1 MAGRKDVFFFKPTDI
16 ANNILCFKFSVTEV
30 GPDGSRA
37 NIVGK
42 ERAEGSSNL
51 SNSNSSRDFLSL

>member
-1 MAGRKDVFFFKPTDI
+1 MAGRKNMFCLGQQISPVIFFL
-16 ANNILCFKFSVTEV
+16 NFSVTEV
-30 GPDGSRA
+30 GPDGSQA
-37 NIVGK
+37 KIVRK